1 MSKKQ
6 RSKKK
11 RSKNQR
17 PKNQISEEQTPKQQ
31 SSEEQ
36 SSEEETSERQ
46 KPKRRA
52 SKRQILE
59 SKDAQTVAMT
69 NEEIRILGDAIS
81 EIGDEIEKANE
92 AEKQK
97 LEIMRAELRVQ
108 QILNRSRQNAAMD
121 RLERNYGNNM
131 SADEISQQLS
141 RNERRNNNIS
151 KVGNAVSSFG
161 SLFSLGVNAYV
172 KTQTIDY
179 DRKYENISNQVDLLM
194 ADINKLGQTAVEAAK
209 LQANA
214 YTSAIDSSLSNL
226 IDGINEGAYASASN
240 LIDISA
246 QSKIFNLDQE
256 RLNLENKNTK
266 NVREAQNTTTLKTL
280 DAQETQAYVT
290 IGAEVGR
297 RAGHAANNTSVFGN
311 SLGEAPGNV
320 ADGIADAAEGV
331 ASANTVITELEG
343 KLYNQ
348 KFENEKT
355 ITETQLN
362 YNQDVQKEWIQAAA
376 NVQKAFLKFAQHI
389 EGTLT
394 KAEAAANDM
403 GVNFGF
409 SGKQLDIFKRS
420 MLDTQVTIAK
430 WGKTMEDAQ
439 KIQNEY
445 TEATGRNIQFTTEDF
460 DSSFAFDKLVG
471 QDGLSNQ
478 LTAGMEL
485 FNHSVSDSNEMFFE
499 MYKSV
504 SKIGLN
510 SRRYFKDLQSNLR
523 LAEKFQFKGGLKSL
537 MEMSKWAQ
545 NVRFNMGSLDNIL
558 DKIQTGGL
566 EGIIEQSAKLQVLG
580 GNYAMG
586 ADPLA
591 MAYEAFNDPASL
603 AKRLNKMLVGEG
615 TFNSKTGE
623 VDFSG
628 FSQMK
633 VRAMAE
639 ATGQD
644 YKDLLNQARQ
654 MIKGNIVNK
663 ELNGKYKWSDEDKA
677 LITNKARLVNGEWKV
692 TMDNNDEQSVST
704 LSPQDLDHLKPTDNE
719 EKLVNYVANIRD
731 MVTILAGAKQE
742 NIAKLERDGY
752 EQWMKEEQTRIQNV
766 VNDFNTRYQ
775 VYLDNFYKNMS
786 LATVAQKTMLS
797 MFEQGNSNI
806 DTAQQEI
813 LTEGENIATTLSK
826 VNTLITNSLIEMKNQ
841 NAKAMNEMGEIRGES
856 SIQNDLDYR
865 WKRLNEE
872 RQHDEGYFGNFS
884 KGQAIQT
891 ARARVYSK
899 MGSQEFSRGN
909 IWKGVW
915 DKTTAL
921 AEQTTGRVLQGLV
934 NLFGVDATSFDDVM
948 HDGIV
953 DKNGNAKAINDG
965 YITQNG
971 LTTKIDNN
979 DQVLAAKK
987 DGPIDKML
995 DTVSS
1000 FSGSVPLNSPVSP
1013 HSMPYN
1019 SQVIGKMLNSVSSFN
1034 STEPLN
1040 SQVSPRPMSYNS
1052 QVMESPHRSQSQKT
1066 DNGKLEISPIQIN
1079 INGSIQVNG
1088 VGGSTD
1094 ITRELTNN
1102 PEFVRSIAQIIS
1114 IEVEKKV
1121 QGGRVVDPINRG
1133 LVY

>member
-11 RSKNQR
+11 RSKKQR
-17 PKNQISEEQTPKQQ
+17 PKNQTSEEQTPKQQ

-46 KPKRRA
+46 LPKRRG
-52 SKRQILE
+52 SKKQMLE
-59 SKDAQTVAMT
+59 SKDAKIVEMT

-92 AEKQK
+92 TEKQK
-97 LEIMRAELRVQ
+97 LEIMKAELRVQ
-108 QILNRSRQNAAMD
+108 EILNRSRQNAAMS
-121 RLERNYGNNM
+121 RLERNYGTNM
-131 SADEISQQLS
+131 TPNEIAQQVS
-141 RNERRNNNIS
+141 RNEASKNDNSKAGKIIS
-151 KVGNAVSSFG
+151 DVFKGLPLLIQSITKLVTISFE
-161 SLFSLGVNAYV
+161 
-172 KTQTIDY
+172 KDI
-179 DRKYENISNQVDLLM
+179 ENISAKADLLM
-194 ADINKLGQTAVEAAK
+194 ADIDKLGQTAVSAAK
-209 LQANA
+209 LQAKA

-240 LIDISA
+240 LIDIST
-246 QSKIFNLDQE
+246 QSKIFNLEQE

-266 NVREAQNTTTLKTL
+266 DVRIAKNKATLNNLNAQK
-280 DAQETQAYVT
+280 TQAWVN
-290 IGAEVGR
+290 IGAETAKLG
-297 RAGHAANNTSVFGN
+297 GHALDDVSFLGFSFGK
-311 SLGEAPGNV
+311 GPGQT
-320 ADGIADAAEGV
+320 AETGGAIAEGG
-331 ASANTVITELEG
+331 ASAYAAWVDMEG
-343 KLYNQ
+343 KVQVQ
-348 KFENEKT
+348 KIENEKN
-355 ITETQLN
+355 ITEAELKYKQE
-362 YNQDVQKEWIQAAA
+362 VQEEWIQAAA
-376 NVQKAFLKFAQHI
+376 NVQKAFLKLAQHV
-389 EGTLT
+389 EGALT

-403 GVNFGF
+403 GINLGF
-409 SGKQLDIFKRS
+409 SGKQLDTFKRS
-420 MLDTQVTIAK
+420 MFQTQITIAK

-445 TEATGRNIQFTTEDF
+445 IETTGRNIQFTTEDF

-471 QDGLSNQ
+471 QDGLSSQ

-510 SRRYFKDLQSNLR
+510 SRKYFKDLQSNLS

-558 DKIQTGGL
+558 DKVQTGGL

-591 MAYEAFNDPASL
+591 MAYEAFNDPSSL

-692 TMDNNDEQSVST
+692 TMDNNVDQSVST

-731 MVTILAGAKQE
+731 MMTRLTGTQQE
-742 NIAKLERDGY
+742 NIAKLQNDGF

-766 VNDFNTRYQ
+766 ATEFNDNYQ
-775 VYLDNFYKNMS
+775 KYLDIFSTNMT
-786 LATVAQKTMLS
+786 LATDAQKTMVNL
-797 MFEQGNSNI
+797 FEQGNSNI
-806 DTAQQEI
+806 DSAQQDI
-813 LTEGENIATTLSK
+813 LTEGKNISSTLSK
-826 VNTLITNSLIEMKNQ
+826 VNTLISTSFSEMIAEI
-841 NAKAMNEMGEIRGES
+841 AKTKAEMAAIRGEAGGKEYGFFKEKS
-856 SIQNDLDYR
+856 KATDKQIDLIND
-865 WKRLNEE
+865 
-872 RQHDEGYFGNFS
+872 YF
-884 KGQAIQT
+884 K
-891 ARARVYSK
+891 
-899 MGSQEFSRGN
+899 
-909 IWKGVW
+909 
-915 DKTTAL
+915 
-921 AEQTTGRVLQGLV
+921 
-934 NLFGVDATSFDDVM
+934 
-948 HDGIV
+948 
-953 DKNGNAKAINDG
+953 KNGINEKVDTKLGKWGDG
-965 YITQNG
+965 YWEFEDSELIKLNTFIEKQPELKKKLIELGKKEKDPFVIGNDPNKPKIDPWYMTLVKNLGRNAFTPSNALPNTVADIAITRMRDGVVSQNG
-971 LTTKIDNN
+971 QITKIDNN

-995 DTVSS
+995 NTVSS
-1000 FSGSVPLNSPVSP
+1000 FNNPDTLSSP
-1013 HSMPYN
+1013 
-1019 SQVIGKMLNSVSSFN
+1019 
-1034 STEPLN
+1034 
-1040 SQVSPRPMSYNS
+1040 VSPRPMSYNS
-1052 QVMESPHRSQSQKT
+1052 QVMESTHRSQSQKT
-1066 DNGKLEISPIQIN
+1066 DNGKLEVAPIQIN
-1079 INGSIQVNG
+1079 INGSIKVNG
-1088 VGGSTD
+1088 NGGSTD

>member
-1 MSKKQ
+1 MSKK
-6 RSKKK
+6 
-11 RSKNQR
+11 
-17 PKNQISEEQTPKQQ
+17 
-31 SSEEQ
+31 
-36 SSEEETSERQ
+36 
-46 KPKRRA
+46 
-52 SKRQILE
+52 QILE
-59 SKDAQTVAMT
+59 SKEANIVAMT
-69 NEEIRILGDAIS
+69 TEELRILRETIIAIDK
-81 EIGDEIEKANE
+81 EIKQSTGVEKEQLE
-92 AEKQK
+92 AKKADLK
-97 LEIMRAELRVQ
+97 LQEL
-108 QILNRSRQNAAMD
+108 LNQSRQNSAMTS
-121 RLERNYGNNM
+121 LQANYGNKM
-131 SADEISQQLS
+131 SSDEIYQQLN
-141 RNERRNNNIS
+141 RNERDKNNNA
-151 KVGNAVSSFG
+151 KFEKTVSSLSSG
-161 SLFSLGVNAYV
+161 ISLLINSMV
-172 KTQTIDY
+172 KIATIGYERD
-179 DRKYENISNQVDLLM
+179 YENISAKTDLLM
-194 ADINKLGQTAVEAAK
+194 ADIDKLGQTAVQAAD
-209 LQANA
+209 LQAKA

-226 IDGINEGAYASASN
+226 IDGINEGAYAAASN

-246 QSKIFNLDQE
+246 QSKIFKLEQE
-256 RLNLENKNTK
+256 RLDLENKNTK
-266 NVREAQNTTTLKTL
+266 NVRTAQRTATLKSL
-280 DAQETQAYVT
+280 DAQEIEAWVGAASEGGKI
-290 IGAEVGR
+290 IGKA
-297 RAGHAANNTSVFGN
+297 FGN
-311 SLGEAPGNV
+311 TVGSIVDGVGNV
-320 ADGIADAAEGV
+320 AEGAA
-331 ASANTVITELEG
+331 AANTSIKGYQG
-343 KLYNQ
+343 KLNTQ
-348 KFENEKT
+348 RFETVKS
-355 ITETQLN
+355 ITETQLKS
-362 YNQDVQKEWIQAAA
+362 VQEVEKKWIEAAA
-376 NVQKAFLKFAQHI
+376 NTAKAFLKFAQHI
-389 EGTLT
+389 EGSLT
-394 KAEAAANDM
+394 KSEAAANDI

-409 SGKQLDIFKRS
+409 SGKQLETFKRS
-420 MLDTQVTIAK
+420 MFETQVTIAK

-439 KIQNEY
+439 KMQNAYSEQ
-445 TEATGRNIQFTTEDF
+445 TGRNIQFTTEDF
-460 DSSFAFDKLVG
+460 DSSFAFDKFVG
-471 QDGLSNQ
+471 QDGLSSQ

-510 SRRYFKDLQSNLR
+510 SRKYFKDLQSNLR

-558 DKIQTGGL
+558 DKVQTGGL

-591 MAYEAFNDPASL
+591 MAYEAFNDPYAL

-633 VRAMAE
+633 VIAMAE

-704 LSPQDLDHLKPTDNE
+704 LAPQDLEHLKPTDNE

-752 EQWMKEEQTRIQNV
+752 EQWMKEEQQRIQNV
-766 VNDFNTRYQ
+766 AEDFDKQYEL
-775 VYLDNFYKNMS
+775 YLSKFYENMS
-786 LATVAQKTMLS
+786 LATNAQKTMLS
-797 MFEQGNSNI
+797 LFEQGNSDI
-806 DTAQQEI
+806 DSAQQQI
-813 LTEGENIATTLSK
+813 LTEGKNIATTLSK
-826 VNTLITNSLIEMKNQ
+826 VGTLIKNSFTEMQ
-841 NAKAMNEMGEIRGES
+841 NEINKAMNEMGIHKGGNLFNEKTKISDDQLPIINEYLKKDKQRALEINFGTLWDGYWE
-856 SIQNDLDYR
+856 INKEDV
-865 WKRLNEE
+865 KRLNELTKKYPE
-872 RQHDEGYFGNFS
+872 LRKELIAFSTQETDPLDVGKDASQFENVGNVDEIIRKRKEKEKPVFTAKNFV
-884 KGQAIQT
+884 T
-891 ARARVYSK
+891 N
-899 MGSQEFSRGN
+899 MPRGP
-909 IWKGVW
+909 I
-915 DKTTAL
+915 
-921 AEQTTGRVLQGLV
+921 R
-934 NLFGVDATSFDDVM
+934 
-948 HDGIV
+948 DGIV
-953 DKNGNAKAINDG
+953 DKNGQAKAINDG

-995 DTVSS
+995 D
-1000 FSGSVPLNSPVSP
+1000 
-1013 HSMPYN
+1013 
-1019 SQVIGKMLNSVSSFN
+1019 SVSSI
-1034 STEPLN
+1034 SSP
-1040 SQVSPRPMSYNS
+1040 VSPRPMSYNS
-1052 QVMESPHRSQSQKT
+1052 QVMESPHRSQSQSGG
-1066 DNGKLEISPIQIN
+1066 NGKLEVAPIQIN
-1079 INGSIQVNG
+1079 INGSIKVNG
-1088 VGGSTD
+1088 NGGSTD

>member
-11 RSKNQR
+11 RSKKHG
-17 PKNQISEEQTPKQQ
+17 PKNQTLEEQTPKQK

-46 KPKRRA
+46 LPKRRG
-52 SKRQILE
+52 SKRQMLE
-59 SKDAQTVAMT
+59 SKDAKIVKMT
-69 NEEIRILGDAIS
+69 NEEIRVLGDAIY
-81 EIGDEIEKANE
+81 EIGIQLEKANE

-97 LEIMRAELRVQ
+97 LETMRAELKVQ
-108 QILNRSRQNAAMD
+108 EILNRTRQNHAMS
-121 RLERNYGNNM
+121 RLERNYGTNM
-131 SADEISQQLS
+131 PPNEIAQQVS
-141 RNERRNNNIS
+141 RNEASKNDDSKSGKIIS
-151 KVGNAVSSFG
+151 DVFKG
-161 SLFSLGVNAYV
+161 FSLLIQSITKLA
-172 KTQTIDY
+172 KISFEKDI
-179 DRKYENISNQVDLLM
+179 ENISAKADLLM
-194 ADINKLGQTAVEAAK
+194 ADIDKLGQTAVSAAK
-209 LQANA
+209 LQAKA

-240 LIDISA
+240 LIDIST
-246 QSKIFNLDQE
+246 QSKIFNLEQR

-266 NVREAQNTTTLKTL
+266 DVRIAKNRETLNNLNAQK
-280 DAQETQAYVT
+280 TQAWANISGEGAKMVGGYFGDT
-290 IGAEVGR
+290 GKQIG
-297 RAGHAANNTSVFGN
+297 
-311 SLGEAPGNV
+311 
-320 ADGIADAAEGV
+320 EGV
-331 ASANTVITELEG
+331 ATVAEGGASAYAAWVEMEG
-343 KLYNQ
+343 RVQTQ
-348 KFENEKT
+348 KIENEKN
-355 ITETQLN
+355 ITEAELK
-362 YNQDVQKEWIQAAA
+362 YNQEVQEEWIQAAA
-376 NVQKAFLKFAQHI
+376 NVQKAFLKLAQHV

-403 GVNFGF
+403 GINLGF
-409 SGKQLDIFKRS
+409 SGKQLDTFKRS
-420 MLDTQVTIAK
+420 MFQTQITIAK

-445 TEATGRNIQFTTEDF
+445 IETTGRNIQFTTEDF

-510 SRRYFKDLQSNLR
+510 SRKYFKDLQSNLR

-591 MAYEAFNDPASL
+591 MAYEAFNDPDSL

-692 TMDNNDEQSVST
+692 TMDNNVDQSVST

-731 MVTILAGAKQE
+731 MMTRLTGTQQE
-742 NIAKLERDGY
+742 NIAKLQNDGF
-752 EQWMKEEQTRIQNV
+752 EQWMQEEQTRIQNV
-766 VNDFNTRYQ
+766 ATEFNDNYQ
-775 VYLDNFYKNMS
+775 KYLDIFSLNMK
-786 LATVAQKTMLS
+786 LATDSQKTMLS
-797 MFEQGNSNI
+797 LFEQGNSNI
-806 DTAQQEI
+806 DSAQQDI
-813 LTEGENIATTLSK
+813 LNEGKNISSTLSK
-826 VNTLITNSLIEMKNQ
+826 VNTLISTSFTEMKKQ
-841 NAKAMNEMGEIRGES
+841 IAKAMGEMAAIRGEEGS
-856 SIQNDLDYR
+856 KSNDFIKKDSKATDEQITLIRSYLKANGKDANFAANVGWNFWDGYNEFSESDLLYLNTFIEEHPKLKNKLIELGKKEDDYQVIGSNKKPPKKPTFSESLASHNPYPDGSI
-865 WKRLNEE
+865 
-872 RQHDEGYFGNFS
+872 FS
-884 KGQAIQT
+884 KPK
-891 ARARVYSK
+891 V
-899 MGSQEFSRGN
+899 
-909 IWKGVW
+909 
-915 DKTTAL
+915 
-921 AEQTTGRVLQGLV
+921 
-934 NLFGVDATSFDDVM
+934 
-948 HDGIV
+948 
-953 DKNGNAKAINDG
+953 INDG

-971 LTTKIDNN
+971 LTTKIDSN

-1000 FSGSVPLNSPVSP
+1000 ISSPDTLSSP
-1013 HSMPYN
+1013 
-1019 SQVIGKMLNSVSSFN
+1019 
-1034 STEPLN
+1034 
-1040 SQVSPRPMSYNS
+1040 VSPRPMSYNS

-1066 DNGKLEISPIQIN
+1066 DNGKLEVAPIQIN
-1079 INGSIQVNG
+1079 INGSIKVNG
-1088 VGGSTD
+1088 NGGSTD

-1121 QGGRVVDPINRG
+1121 QGGRVVDPINRA

>member
-6 RSKKK
+6 RTKKK
-11 RSKNQR
+11 RSKKQR
-17 PKNQISEEQTPKQQ
+17 PKNQTSEEQTPKQ
-31 SSEEQ
+31 Q

-131 SADEISQQLS
+131 SPDEISQQLS
-141 RNERRNNNIS
+141 RNERNNSGNKFS
-151 KVGNAVSSFG
+151 KVASYFNQGLNLAVNSI
-161 SLFSLGVNAYV
+161 V

-240 LIDISA
+240 LIDLSA
-246 QSKIFNLDQE
+246 QSKIFSLEQVK
-256 RLNLENKNTK
+256 LNLETKNTK
-266 NVREAQNTTTLKTL
+266 NVREAQNTTNLKNL
-280 DAQETQAYVT
+280 DAQETQAWT
-290 IGAEVGR
+290 NIWG
-297 RAGHAANNTSVFGN
+297 
-311 SLGEAPGNV
+311 
-320 ADGIADAAEGV
+320 EGV
-331 ASANTVITELEG
+331 KLAGKAASETSFLGTSFGKSSEAGGEFIGNGIEGAAAVNTTITELEG

-355 ITETQLN
+355 ITEAQLN
-362 YNQDVQKEWIQAAA
+362 YDQEVQKEWIQAAA
-376 NVQKAFLKFAQHI
+376 NVQKAFLKLAQHV

-403 GVNFGF
+403 GINLGF
-409 SGKQLDIFKRS
+409 SGKQLDTFKRS

-499 MYKSV
+499 MYKNV

-510 SRRYFKDLQSNLR
+510 SRKYFKDLQKNLS

-558 DKIQTGGL
+558 DKVQTGGL

-591 MAYEAFNDPASL
+591 MAYEAFNDPSSL

-663 ELNGKYKWSDEDKA
+663 ELNGKYKWSDEDKS
-677 LITNKARLVNGEWKV
+677 LITNKARLVNGEWKIA
-692 TMDNNDEQSVST
+692 MDNNVDKSVST
-704 LSPQDLDHLKPTDNE
+704 LSPQDLDHLKPTNNE

-797 MFEQGNSNI
+797 IFEQGNSNI
-806 DTAQQEI
+806 DSAQKEI
-813 LTEGENIATTLSK
+813 LNEGKNIATTLAKINNLIANSFSEMQK
-826 VNTLITNSLIEMKNQ
+826 KADETNHTTAVIRGQAKANNNDMFKEDAKATEEQVELIKKFYKKEGKEPNFSTKIGEWGDGYWEFEDYSFPTLNAFVNKHPDLKKKLIELGRK
-841 NAKAMNEMGEIRGES
+841 ELDPLVIG
-856 SIQNDLDYR
+856 NDPNKKPIKR
-865 WKRLNEE
+865 WY
-872 RQHDEGYFGNFS
+872 EGY
-884 KGQAIQT
+884 GQDGM
-891 ARARVYSK
+891 V
-899 MGSQEFSRGN
+899 
-909 IWKGVW
+909 
-915 DKTTAL
+915 
-921 AEQTTGRVLQGLV
+921 TTGPYG
-934 NLFGVDATSFDDVM
+934 AWTSYSP
-948 HDGIV
+948 
-953 DKNGNAKAINDG
+953 KKAINDG

-971 LTTKIDNN
+971 QTTKIDND

-1000 FSGSVPLNSPVSP
+1000 ISG
-1013 HSMPYN
+1013 
-1019 SQVIGKMLNSVSSFN
+1019 
-1034 STEPLN
+1034 TEPLN
-1040 SQVSPRPMSYNS
+1040 NQVSPRPMSYNS
-1052 QVMESPHRSQSQKT
+1052 QVMESPHRSQLQKT
-1066 DNGKLEISPIQIN
+1066 DNGKLEVAPIQIN
-1079 INGSIQVNG
+1079 INGSIKVNG
-1088 VGGSTD
+1088 NGGSTD

>member
-6 RSKKK
+6 ILGSKEA
-11 RSKNQR
+11 N
-17 PKNQISEEQTPKQQ
+17 I
-31 SSEEQ
+31 
-36 SSEEETSERQ
+36 
-46 KPKRRA
+46 
-52 SKRQILE
+52 
-59 SKDAQTVAMT
+59 VAMT
-69 NEEIRILGDAIS
+69 TEEIRILGDAI
-81 EIGDEIEKANE
+81 DEIDRNLQNANSVEKKILE
-92 AEKQK
+92 EKK
-97 LEIMRAELRVQ
+97 AELKIQ
-108 QILNRSRQNAAMD
+108 QILNQARQNSAMT
-121 RLERNYGNNM
+121 RLQANYGNRM
-131 SADEISQQLS
+131 SSDEIYQQIS
-141 RNERRNNNIS
+141 RNERDNNNNAKFEKTIS
-151 KVGNAVSSFG
+151 SLSSG
-161 SLFSLGVNAYV
+161 ISLLINSMV
-172 KTQTIDY
+172 KIATIGYERDI
-179 DRKYENISNQVDLLM
+179 ENISAKTDLLM
-194 ADINKLGQTAVEAAK
+194 ADIDKLGQTAVQAAD
-209 LQANA
+209 LQAKA

-246 QSKIFNLDQE
+246 QSKIFKLEQE
-256 RLNLENKNTK
+256 RLGLENKNTK
-266 NVREAQNTTTLKTL
+266 NVRTAQNMATLKSL
-280 DAQETQAYVT
+280 DAQETEAW
-290 IGAEVGR
+290 VGVVSE
-297 RAGHAANNTSVFGN
+297 GGKIVGN
-311 SLGEAPGNV
+311 SFGKTVGSIVDGVGNV
-320 ADGIADAAEGV
+320 AQGAA
-331 ASANTVITELEG
+331 AANTSIVGFQG
-343 KLYNQ
+343 KMNVQ

-355 ITETQLN
+355 ITEARLKYEQE
-362 YNQDVQKEWIQAAA
+362 VEKKWIEAAA
-376 NVQKAFLKFAQHI
+376 NVAKAWLKFAQHI
-389 EGTLT
+389 EGSLT
-394 KAEAAANDM
+394 KSEAAANDI

-409 SGKQLDIFKRS
+409 SGKQLDTFKRS
-420 MLDTQVTIAK
+420 MFDTQVTIAK

-439 KIQNEY
+439 KMQNEY
-445 TEATGRNIQFTTEDF
+445 SEQTGRNIQFTTADF

-471 QDGLSNQ
+471 QEGLSNQ

-485 FNHSVSDSNEMFFE
+485 FNHSVSNSNDMFFE
-499 MYKSV
+499 MFKNV

-510 SRRYFKDLQSNLR
+510 SRKYFKDLQQNLKF
-523 LAEKFQFKGGLKSL
+523 AEKFQFKGGLKSL

-545 NVRFNMGSLDNIL
+545 NVRFNMGSLDGIL
-558 DKIQTGGL
+558 DKVQTGGL
-566 EGIIEQSAKLQVLG
+566 EGVIEQSAKLQVLG

-591 MAYEAFNDPASL
+591 MAYESYMDPDAF
-603 AKRLNKMLVGEG
+603 AKRLNSMIKGEG
-615 TFNSKTGE
+615 VFNSKTGE
-623 VDFSG
+623 VSFG
-628 FSQMK
+628 IPSQM
-633 VRAMAE
+633 RLRTMAE

-644 YKDLLNQARQ
+644 YKDVLNQARR
-654 MIKGNIVNK
+654 MVKGERVNK
-663 ELNGKYKWSDEDKA
+663 DLNGKYKWSDDDKS

-692 TMDNNDEQSVST
+692 MMDNNVDKSVST
-704 LSPQDLDHLKPTDNE
+704 LTPQDLDHLTPTDNE

-752 EQWMKEEQTRIQNV
+752 EQWMKEEQQRIQNV
-766 VNDFNTRYQ
+766 AKDFNDNYTT
-775 VYLDNFYKNMS
+775 YLSQFYKNMS
-786 LATVAQKTMLS
+786 LATEAQQTMLS

-826 VNTLITNSLIEMKNQ
+826 VNTLITNSLTEMQNQ
-841 NAKAMNEMGEIRGES
+841 IAKAMNEMGDIRGES

-872 RQHDEGYFGNFS
+872 RQRDEGYFGNFS

-909 IWKGVW
+909 TWKGVW
-915 DKTTAL
+915 DKTAAL
-921 AEQTTGRVLQGLV
+921 AEQTSGRVLQGLV

-971 LTTKIDNN
+971 LTTKIDSN

-1000 FSGSVPLNSPVSP
+1000 ISGTEPLNSQVSP
-1013 HSMPYN
+1013 NSMPYN
-1019 SQVIGKMLNSVSSFN
+1019 SQVIGKMLNSDSSFN
-1034 STEPLN
+1034 SPDTLS
-1040 SQVSPRPMSYNS
+1040 SQVSPRPMPYNS

-1066 DNGKLEISPIQIN
+1066 DNGKLEVAPIQIN
-1079 INGSIQVNG
+1079 INGTIQVNG

>member
-11 RSKNQR
+11 RSKKQR
-17 PKNQISEEQTPKQQ
+17 PKNQTTEEQTPKQQ

-36 SSEEETSERQ
+36 TSEEETSERLL
-46 KPKRRA
+46 PKRRG
-52 SKRQILE
+52 SKKQMLE
-59 SKDAQTVAMT
+59 SKDAKIVEMT
-69 NEEIRILGDAIS
+69 NEEIRILGNAID
-81 EIGDEIEKANE
+81 EIGDQIEKANE

-108 QILNRSRQNAAMD
+108 EILNQSRQNAAMS
-121 RLERNYGNNM
+121 RLERNYGTNM
-131 SADEISQQLS
+131 TPNEIAQQVS
-141 RNERRNNNIS
+141 RNEATKNDKSTFETAMTYFNKSIS
-151 KVGNAVSSFG
+151 VIVDSFIKW
-161 SLFSLGVNAYV
+161 
-172 KTQTIDY
+172 KTIS
-179 DRKYENISNQVDLLM
+179 YERQIEKISAKADLLM
-194 ADINKLGQTAVEAAK
+194 ADIDKLGQTAVAAAQ
-209 LQANA
+209 LQAKA

-246 QSKIFNLDQE
+246 QSKIFNLEQE

-266 NVREAQNTTTLKTL
+266 DVRIAKNKATL
-280 DAQETQAYVT
+280 DNLNARETQALVT
-290 IGAEVGR
+290 FLAEGAKIVGHG
-297 RAGHAANNTSVFGN
+297 ADNASFLGI
-311 SLGEAPGNV
+311 SLGKAPGQTAEAGAAV
-320 ADGIADAAEGV
+320 AEGGV
-331 ASANTVITELEG
+331 GVMTTETEFEG
-343 KLYNQ
+343 KLQ
-348 KFENEKT
+348 VMKLENEKN
-355 ITETQLN
+355 ITEAELK
-362 YNQDVQKEWIQAAA
+362 YNQEVQKELIQAVA
-376 NVQKAFLKFAQHI
+376 NVQKAFLKLAQHV
-389 EGTLT
+389 EGALT

-403 GVNFGF
+403 GINLGF
-409 SGKQLDIFKRS
+409 SGKQLDTFKRS
-420 MLDTQVTIAK
+420 MFQTQITIAK

-445 TEATGRNIQFTTEDF
+445 IETTGRNIQFTTEDF

-471 QDGLSNQ
+471 QDGLSSQ

-510 SRRYFKDLQSNLR
+510 SRKYFKDLQSNLR

-558 DKIQTGGL
+558 DKVQTGGL

-591 MAYEAFNDPASL
+591 MAYEAFNDPDAL

-654 MIKGNIVNK
+654 MIKGNIVDK
-663 ELNGKYKWSDEDKA
+663 ELNEKYKWSDEDKA

-692 TMDNNDEQSVST
+692 TMDNNFDQSVST

-731 MVTILAGAKQE
+731 MMTRLTGAQQE
-742 NIAKLERDGY
+742 NIARLQNDGY

-766 VNDFNTRYQ
+766 VDDFNKRYQ
-775 VYLDNFYKNMS
+775 VYLDIFSTNMS
-786 LATVAQKTMLS
+786 VATDSQKTMLS
-797 MFEQGNSNI
+797 LFEQGNSNI
-806 DTAQQEI
+806 DSAQQDI
-813 LTEGENIATTLSK
+813 LTEGKNIANTLSK
-826 VNTLITNSLIEMKNQ
+826 VDTLISTSFSEMKAEI
-841 NAKAMNEMGEIRGES
+841 AKAKAEMAAIRGEAGGKEYGFIKKDS
-856 SIQNDLDYR
+856 KATDKQIKLIRDYL
-865 WKRLNEE
+865 KKNGK
-872 RQHDEGYFGNFS
+872 DANFS
-884 KGQAIQT
+884 ANVGWNFWDG
-891 ARARVYSK
+891 YN
-899 MGSQEFSRGN
+899 EFSESDLLYLNTFIEEQPKLKKQLIELGKKEDDYLVIGSNKKPPKPINMSEQVISPINGMDMMTTN
-909 IWKGVW
+909 IS
-915 DKTTAL
+915 
-921 AEQTTGRVLQGLV
+921 RM
-934 NLFGVDATSFDDVM
+934 S
-948 HDGIV
+948 DGFV
-953 DKNGNAKAINDG
+953 S
-965 YITQNG
+965 QNG
-971 LTTKIDNN
+971 QTTKIDNN

-1000 FSGSVPLNSPVSP
+1000 FNNPDTLS
-1013 HSMPYN
+1013 
-1019 SQVIGKMLNSVSSFN
+1019 
-1034 STEPLN
+1034 

-1066 DNGKLEISPIQIN
+1066 DNGKLEVAPIQIN
-1079 INGSIQVNG
+1079 INGSIKVNG
-1088 VGGSTD
+1088 NGGSTD

>member
-11 RSKNQR
+11 RSKKQR
-17 PKNQISEEQTPKQQ
+17 PKNQTSEEQTPKQQ

-141 RNERRNNNIS
+141 RNERNS
-151 KVGNAVSSFG
+151 KNVSVSSYANQ
-161 SLFSLGVNAYV
+161 LLNLAVNSVV

-240 LIDISA
+240 LIDLSA
-246 QSKIFNLDQE
+246 QSKIFSLEQVK
-256 RLNLENKNTK
+256 LNLETKNTK
-266 NVREAQNTTTLKTL
+266 NVREAQNTTNLKNL
-280 DAQETQAYVT
+280 DAQETQAW
-290 IGAEVGR
+290 
-297 RAGHAANNTSVFGN
+297 ANIWG
-311 SLGEAPGNV
+311 
-320 ADGIADAAEGV
+320 EGV
-331 ASANTVITELEG
+331 KLAGKSASETSFLGISFGKSSEAGGEFIGNGIEGLAAINTTITELEG

-348 KFENEKT
+348 KFENEKN
-355 ITETQLN
+355 ITEAQLN
-362 YNQDVQKEWIQAAA
+362 YNQEVQKEWIQAAA
-376 NVQKAFLKFAQHI
+376 NVQKAFLNLAQHV
-389 EGTLT
+389 EGALT

-403 GVNFGF
+403 GINLGF
-409 SGKQLDIFKRS
+409 SRKQLDTFKRS
-420 MLDTQVTIAK
+420 MFQTQITIAK

-439 KIQNEY
+439 KMQNEY
-445 TEATGRNIQFTTEDF
+445 TETTGRNIQFTTTDF

-471 QDGLSNQ
+471 QDGLSNK

-499 MYKSV
+499 MYKNV

-510 SRRYFKDLQSNLR
+510 SRKYFTDLQSNLR

-558 DKIQTGGL
+558 DKVQTGGL

-591 MAYEAFNDPASL
+591 MAYEAFNDPSSL

-644 YKDLLNQARQ
+644 YKDVLNQARQ

-692 TMDNNDEQSVST
+692 TMDNNVDQSVST

-731 MVTILAGAKQE
+731 MMTRLTGTQQE
-742 NIAKLERDGY
+742 NIAKLQNDGF
-752 EQWMKEEQTRIQNV
+752 EQWMQEEQTRIQNV
-766 VNDFNTRYQ
+766 ATEFNDNYQ
-775 VYLDNFYKNMS
+775 KYLDIFSLNMK
-786 LATVAQKTMLS
+786 LATDSQKTMLS
-797 MFEQGNSNI
+797 LFEQGNSNI
-806 DTAQQEI
+806 DSAQQDI
-813 LTEGENIATTLSK
+813 LNEGKNISSTLSK
-826 VNTLITNSLIEMKNQ
+826 VNTLISTSFTEMKKQ
-841 NAKAMNEMGEIRGES
+841 IAETLHVTAMIRGEEKPNK
-856 SIQNDLDYR
+856 NDMFKEDA
-865 WKRLNEE
+865 KATEE
-872 RQHDEGYFGNFS
+872 QVELIKKYYKKEGKEPNFS
-884 KGQAIQT
+884 TKKG
-891 ARARVYSK
+891 
-899 MGSQEFSRGN
+899 EWF
-909 IWKGVW
+909 
-915 DKTTAL
+915 
-921 AEQTTGRVLQGLV
+921 
-934 NLFGVDATSFDDVM
+934 
-948 HDGIV
+948 
-953 DKNGNAKAINDG
+953 DG
-965 YITQNG
+965 YWEFEDSSFPNLNAFINTHPELKKQLIELGRKEKDPFVIGNDPNKPKIDPWYMTIVKNLGRNAFTPSNVLPNSAADIAITRMRDGVVSQNG
-971 LTTKIDNN
+971 QITKIDNN

-1000 FSGSVPLNSPVSP
+1000 ISSPDTLSSP
-1013 HSMPYN
+1013 
-1019 SQVIGKMLNSVSSFN
+1019 
-1034 STEPLN
+1034 
-1040 SQVSPRPMSYNS
+1040 VSPRPMSYNS
-1052 QVMESPHRSQSQKT
+1052 QVMESPHRSQSQSGG
-1066 DNGKLEISPIQIN
+1066 NGKLEVAPIQIN
-1079 INGSIQVNG
+1079 INGSIKVNG
-1088 VGGSTD
+1088 TGGSTD

>member
-11 RSKNQR
+11 RSKKQR
-17 PKNQISEEQTPKQQ
+17 PKNQTSEEQTPKQQ

-141 RNERRNNNIS
+141 RNERNS
-151 KVGNAVSSFG
+151 KNVSVSSYANQ
-161 SLFSLGVNAYV
+161 LLNLAVNSVV

-240 LIDISA
+240 LIDLSA
-246 QSKIFNLDQE
+246 QSKIFSLEQVK
-256 RLNLENKNTK
+256 LNLETKNTK
-266 NVREAQNTTTLKTL
+266 NVREAQNTTNLKNL
-280 DAQETQAYVT
+280 DAQETQAW
-290 IGAEVGR
+290 
-297 RAGHAANNTSVFGN
+297 ANIWG
-311 SLGEAPGNV
+311 
-320 ADGIADAAEGV
+320 EGV
-331 ASANTVITELEG
+331 KLAGKAASETSFLGTSFGKSSEAGGEFIGNGIEGLAAINTTITELEG

-348 KFENEKT
+348 KFENEKN
-355 ITETQLN
+355 ITEAQLN
-362 YNQDVQKEWIQAAA
+362 YNQEVQKEWIQAAA
-376 NVQKAFLKFAQHI
+376 NVQKAFLNLAQHV
-389 EGTLT
+389 EGALT

-403 GVNFGF
+403 GINLGF
-409 SGKQLDIFKRS
+409 SRKQLDTFKRS
-420 MLDTQVTIAK
+420 MFQTQITIAK

-439 KIQNEY
+439 KMQNEY
-445 TEATGRNIQFTTEDF
+445 TETTGRNIQFTTTDF

-471 QDGLSNQ
+471 QDGLSNK

-499 MYKSV
+499 MYKNV

-510 SRRYFKDLQSNLR
+510 SRKYFKDLQSNLR
-523 LAEKFQFKGGLKSL
+523 LAEKYQFKGGVKSL

-558 DKIQTGGL
+558 DKVQTGGL

-591 MAYEAFNDPASL
+591 MAYEAFNDPDAL

-615 TFNSKTGE
+615 VFNSKTGE

-644 YKDLLNQARQ
+644 YKDVLNQARQ

-692 TMDNNDEQSVST
+692 TMDNNVDQSVST

-731 MVTILAGAKQE
+731 MMTRLTGTQQE
-742 NIAKLERDGY
+742 NIAKLQNDGF
-752 EQWMKEEQTRIQNV
+752 EQWMQEEQTRIQNV
-766 VNDFNTRYQ
+766 ATEFNDNYQ
-775 VYLDNFYKNMS
+775 KYLDIFSLNMK
-786 LATVAQKTMLS
+786 LATDSQKTMLS
-797 MFEQGNSNI
+797 LFEQGNSNI
-806 DTAQQEI
+806 DSAQQDI
-813 LTEGENIATTLSK
+813 LNEGKNISSTLSK
-826 VNTLITNSLIEMKNQ
+826 VNTLISTSFTEMKKQ
-841 NAKAMNEMGEIRGES
+841 IAETLHVTAMIRGEEKPNK
-856 SIQNDLDYR
+856 NDMFKEDA
-865 WKRLNEE
+865 KATEE
-872 RQHDEGYFGNFS
+872 QVELIKKYYKKEGKEPNFS
-884 KGQAIQT
+884 TKKG
-891 ARARVYSK
+891 
-899 MGSQEFSRGN
+899 EWF
-909 IWKGVW
+909 
-915 DKTTAL
+915 
-921 AEQTTGRVLQGLV
+921 
-934 NLFGVDATSFDDVM
+934 
-948 HDGIV
+948 
-953 DKNGNAKAINDG
+953 DG
-965 YITQNG
+965 YWEFEDSSFPNLNAFINTHPELKKQLIELGRKEKDPFVIGNDPNKPKIDPWYMTIVKNLGRNAFTPSNVLPNSAADIAITRMRDGVVSQNG
-971 LTTKIDNN
+971 QITKIDNN

-1000 FSGSVPLNSPVSP
+1000 ISSPDTLSSP
-1013 HSMPYN
+1013 
-1019 SQVIGKMLNSVSSFN
+1019 
-1034 STEPLN
+1034 
-1040 SQVSPRPMSYNS
+1040 VSPRPMSYNS
-1052 QVMESPHRSQSQKT
+1052 QVMESPHRSQSQSGG
-1066 DNGKLEISPIQIN
+1066 NGKLEVAPIQIN
-1079 INGSIQVNG
+1079 INGSIKVNG
-1088 VGGSTD
+1088 TGGSTD

>member
-6 RSKKK
+6 ILGSKEA
-11 RSKNQR
+11 N
-17 PKNQISEEQTPKQQ
+17 I
-31 SSEEQ
+31 
-36 SSEEETSERQ
+36 
-46 KPKRRA
+46 
-52 SKRQILE
+52 
-59 SKDAQTVAMT
+59 VAMT
-69 NEEIRILGDAIS
+69 TEEIRILGDAI
-81 EIGDEIEKANE
+81 DEIDRNLQNANSVEKKILE
-92 AEKQK
+92 EKK
-97 LEIMRAELRVQ
+97 AELKIQ
-108 QILNRSRQNAAMD
+108 QILNQARQNSAMT
-121 RLERNYGNNM
+121 RLQANYGNRM
-131 SADEISQQLS
+131 SSDEIYQQIS
-141 RNERRNNNIS
+141 RNERDNNNNAKFEKTIS
-151 KVGNAVSSFG
+151 SLSSG
-161 SLFSLGVNAYV
+161 ISLLINSMV
-172 KTQTIDY
+172 KIATIGYERDI
-179 DRKYENISNQVDLLM
+179 ENISAKTDLLM
-194 ADINKLGQTAVEAAK
+194 ADIDKLGQTAVQAAD
-209 LQANA
+209 LQAKA

-246 QSKIFNLDQE
+246 QSKIFKLEQE
-256 RLNLENKNTK
+256 RLGLENKNTK
-266 NVREAQNTTTLKTL
+266 NVRTAQNMATLKSL
-280 DAQETQAYVT
+280 DAQETEAWV
-290 IGAEVGR
+290 GAASEGGKIV
-297 RAGHAANNTSVFGN
+297 GN
-311 SLGEAPGNV
+311 SFGKTVGSIVDGVGNV
-320 ADGIADAAEGV
+320 AQGAA
-331 ASANTVITELEG
+331 AANTSIVGFQG
-343 KLYNQ
+343 KMNVQ

-355 ITETQLN
+355 ITEARLKYEQE
-362 YNQDVQKEWIQAAA
+362 VEKKWIEAAA
-376 NVQKAFLKFAQHI
+376 NVAKAWLKFAQHI
-389 EGTLT
+389 EGSLT
-394 KAEAAANDM
+394 KSEAAANDI

-409 SGKQLDIFKRS
+409 SGKQLDTFKRS
-420 MLDTQVTIAK
+420 MFDTQVTIAK

-439 KIQNEY
+439 KMQNEY
-445 TEATGRNIQFTTEDF
+445 SEHTGRNIQFTTDDF

-510 SRRYFKDLQSNLR
+510 SRKYFKDLQSNLR

-558 DKIQTGGL
+558 DKVQTGGL

-692 TMDNNDEQSVST
+692 TMDNNVDQSVST
-704 LSPQDLDHLKPTDNE
+704 LSPKDLEHLKPTDNE

-752 EQWMKEEQTRIQNV
+752 EQWMKEEQQRIQNV
-766 VNDFNTRYQ
+766 AKDFNDNYTT
-775 VYLDNFYKNMS
+775 YLSQFYKNMS
-786 LATVAQKTMLS
+786 LATEAQQTMLS

-826 VNTLITNSLIEMKNQ
+826 VNTLITNSLTEMQNQ
-841 NAKAMNEMGEIRGES
+841 IAKAMNEMGDIRGES
-856 SIQNDLDYR
+856 NIQNDLDYR

-872 RQHDEGYFGNFS
+872 RQRDEGYFGNFS

-915 DKTTAL
+915 DKTAAL
-921 AEQTTGRVLQGLV
+921 AEQTSGRVLQGLV

-971 LTTKIDNN
+971 LTTKIDSN

-1000 FSGSVPLNSPVSP
+1000 ISGTEPLNSQVSP
-1013 HSMPYN
+1013 NSMPYN
-1019 SQVIGKMLNSVSSFN
+1019 SQVIGKMLNSDSSFN
-1034 STEPLN
+1034 SPDTLS
-1040 SQVSPRPMSYNS
+1040 SQVSPHPMSYNS
-1052 QVMESPHRSQSQKT
+1052 QVMESPHRSQPHKA
-1066 DNGKLEISPIQIN
+1066 DNSKLEVAPIQIN

>member
-6 RSKKK
+6 RTKKK
-11 RSKNQR
+11 RSKKQR
-17 PKNQISEEQTPKQQ
+17 PKNQTSEEQTPKQQ

-36 SSEEETSERQ
+36 SSEEKTSERQ

-108 QILNRSRQNAAMD
+108 QILNRSMQNAAMD

-141 RNERRNNNIS
+141 RNERNNSGNKFS
-151 KVGNAVSSFG
+151 KVASYFNQGLNLAVNSI
-161 SLFSLGVNAYV
+161 V

-240 LIDISA
+240 LIDLSA
-246 QSKIFNLDQE
+246 QSKIFSLEQGK
-256 RLNLENKNTK
+256 LNLETKNTK
-266 NVREAQNTTTLKTL
+266 NVREAQNTTNLKNL
-280 DAQETQAYVT
+280 DAQETQAW
-290 IGAEVGR
+290 
-297 RAGHAANNTSVFGN
+297 ANIWG
-311 SLGEAPGNV
+311 
-320 ADGIADAAEGV
+320 EGV
-331 ASANTVITELEG
+331 KLAGKAASETSFLGTSFGKSSEAGGEFIGNGIEGAAAVNTTITELEG

-348 KFENEKT
+348 KFENEET
-355 ITETQLN
+355 ITEAQLN
-362 YNQDVQKEWIQAAA
+362 YNQEVQKEWIQAAA
-376 NVQKAFLKFAQHI
+376 NVQKAFLKLAQHV
-389 EGTLT
+389 EGALT

-403 GVNFGF
+403 GINLGF
-409 SGKQLDIFKRS
+409 SGKQLDTFKRS
-420 MLDTQVTIAK
+420 MFQTQITIAK

-439 KIQNEY
+439 KMQNEY
-445 TEATGRNIQFTTEDF
+445 TETTGRNIQFTTTDF

-471 QDGLSNQ
+471 QDGLSNK

-499 MYKSV
+499 MYKNV

-510 SRRYFKDLQSNLR
+510 SRKYFKDLQSNLR
-523 LAEKFQFKGGLKSL
+523 LAEKYQFKGGVKSL

-558 DKIQTGGL
+558 DKVQTGGL

-591 MAYEAFNDPASL
+591 MAYEAFNDPDAL

-615 TFNSKTGE
+615 VFNSKTGE

-644 YKDLLNQARQ
+644 YKDVLNQARQ

-731 MVTILAGAKQE
+731 MMTRLTGTQQE
-742 NIAKLERDGY
+742 NIAKLQNDGF
-752 EQWMKEEQTRIQNV
+752 EQWMQEEQTRIQNV
-766 VNDFNTRYQ
+766 ATEFNDNYQ
-775 VYLDNFYKNMS
+775 KYLDIFSLNMK
-786 LATVAQKTMLS
+786 LATNSQKTMLS
-797 MFEQGNSNI
+797 LFEQGNSNI
-806 DTAQQEI
+806 DSAQQDI
-813 LTEGENIATTLSK
+813 LNEGKNISSTLSK
-826 VNTLITNSLIEMKNQ
+826 VNTLISTSFTEMKKQ
-841 NAKAMNEMGEIRGES
+841 IAETLHVTAMIRGEEKPNK
-856 SIQNDLDYR
+856 NDMFKEDA
-865 WKRLNEE
+865 KATEE
-872 RQHDEGYFGNFS
+872 QVELIKKYYKKEGKEPNFS
-884 KGQAIQT
+884 TKKGEWFDGYWEFEDSSFPNLNAFINTHPELKKQLIELGKKEADPLVIGNDPNKKRITPWYGRGQDL
-891 ARARVYSK
+891 YNMELEDSK
-899 MGSQEFSRGN
+899 KRG
-909 IWKGVW
+909 IMPRPMIM
-915 DKTTAL
+915 L
-921 AEQTTGRVLQGLV
+921 
-934 NLFGVDATSFDDVM
+934 

-953 DKNGNAKAINDG
+953 DNNGKAKAINDG
-965 YITQNG
+965 YVTQNG
-971 LTTKIDNN
+971 LTTKIDSN

-995 DTVSS
+995 D
-1000 FSGSVPLNSPVSP
+1000 
-1013 HSMPYN
+1013 
-1019 SQVIGKMLNSVSSFN
+1019 SVSSIN
-1034 STEPLN
+1034 CP
-1040 SQVSPRPMSYNS
+1040 VSPRPMSYNS
-1052 QVMESPHRSQSQKT
+1052 QVMESPHRSQSQSGG
-1066 DNGKLEISPIQIN
+1066 NGKLEVAPIQIN
-1079 INGSIQVNG
+1079 INGSIKVNG
-1088 VGGSTD
+1088 NGGSTD

>member
-6 RSKKK
+6 
-11 RSKNQR
+11 
-17 PKNQISEEQTPKQQ
+17 
-31 SSEEQ
+31 
-36 SSEEETSERQ
+36 
-46 KPKRRA
+46 
-52 SKRQILE
+52 ILG
-59 SKDAQTVAMT
+59 SKDAQIVAMT
-69 NEEIRILGDAIS
+69 TEEIRILGDAIDD
-81 EIGDEIEKANE
+81 INDKINE
-92 AEKQK
+92 TNGVTKKQLEAK
-97 LEIMRAELRVQ
+97 LAELKVQ
-108 QILNRSRQNAAMD
+108 EALNKARQNAAMT
-121 RLERNYGNNM
+121 RLQSNYGNNM
-131 SADEISQQLS
+131 SADEISQQIS
-141 RNERRNNNIS
+141 RNERANNNNAKFEKTIS
-151 KVGNAVSSFG
+151 ILSSGVSTMINAF
-161 SLFSLGVNAYV
+161 V
-172 KTQTIDY
+172 KIATIGYERD
-179 DRKYENISNQVDLLM
+179 YENISAKTDLLM
-194 ADINKLGQTAVEAAK
+194 ADIDKLGQTAVSAAD
-209 LQANA
+209 LQAKA

-246 QSKIFNLDQE
+246 QSKIFQLEQE
-256 RLNLENKNTK
+256 RLALENKNTK
-266 NVREAQNTTTLKTL
+266 NTRTAQRTATLKSL
-280 DAQETQAYVT
+280 DAQETQAYVDVTGELTKLGGKAVSGIPGFGAT
-290 IGAEVGR
+290 IS
-297 RAGHAANNTSVFGN
+297 AG
-311 SLGEAPGNV
+311 
-320 ADGIADAAEGV
+320 AEGV
-331 ASANTVITELEG
+331 ATVAQGAAAANTSIVGFQG
-343 KLYNQ
+343 KMNAQ

-355 ITETQLN
+355 ITEARLKYEQE
-362 YNQDVQKEWIQAAA
+362 VEKKWVEAGA
-376 NVQKAFLKFAQHI
+376 NVAKAYLKFAQHI

-430 WGKTMEDAQ
+430 WGKTMEDMQ
-439 KIQNEY
+439 KMQNEY
-445 TEATGRNIQFTTEDF
+445 SEQTGRNIQFTTADF

-471 QDGLSNQ
+471 QEGLSNQ

-485 FNHSVSDSNEMFFE
+485 FNHSVSDSNDMFFE
-499 MYKSV
+499 MYKNV

-510 SRRYFKDLQSNLR
+510 SRKYFKDLQKNLNF
-523 LAEKFQFKGGLKSL
+523 AEKFQFKGGLKSL

-558 DKIQTGGL
+558 DKVQTGGL

-591 MAYEAFNDPASL
+591 MAFESYMDPESL

-615 TFNSKTGE
+615 VFNSKTGE
-623 VDFSG
+623 VNFG
-628 FSQMK
+628 IPSQMRI
-633 VRAMAE
+633 RAMAE

-644 YKDLLNQARQ
+644 YKDVLNQARQ

-663 ELNGKYKWSDEDKA
+663 DLNGKYKWSDEDKS
-677 LITNKARLVNGEWKV
+677 LVTNKARLVNGEWKV
-692 TMDNNDEQSVST
+692 IMDNNDEKSVS
-704 LSPQDLDHLKPTDNE
+704 DLTPKDLEHLKPTDNE

-766 VNDFNTRYQ
+766 AKDFNDNYQ
-775 VYLDNFYKNMS
+775 TYLSKFYENMS
-786 LATVAQKTMLS
+786 LATKSQETMLN

-806 DTAQQEI
+806 DSAQQEI
-813 LTEGENIATTLSK
+813 LKEGQNIATTLSK
-826 VNTLITNSLIEMKNQ
+826 VNTLITTSFTEMQNQ
-841 NAKAMNEMGEIRGES
+841 IAKTMGETAAIRGEAKY
-856 SIQNDLDYR
+856 D
-865 WKRLNEE
+865 
-872 RQHDEGYFGNFS
+872 G
-884 KGQAIQT
+884 
-891 ARARVYSK
+891 
-899 MGSQEFSRGN
+899 
-909 IWKGVW
+909 
-915 DKTTAL
+915 
-921 AEQTTGRVLQGLV
+921 V
-934 NLFGVDATSFDDVM
+934 NLFNEKSKISPEQLDAINTYLKKDRKPNLQTNIGDWFDGLFEFDKDNVKKLNELVRKHPELRKELIALSTDQNNQLVVGKNVSQFEYIDNTDEIINKYKRGSSFNRVLNNTGNM
-948 HDGIV
+948 LGSYNQANMRLRDGII
-953 DKNGNAKAINDG
+953 DKNGRPKSINDG
-965 YITQNG
+965 YVTQNG
-971 LTTKIDNN
+971 LTTKIDSN

-1000 FSGSVPLNSPVSP
+1000 FNNPD
-1013 HSMPYN
+1013 
-1019 SQVIGKMLNSVSSFN
+1019 
-1034 STEPLN
+1034 TLN
-1040 SQVSPRPMSYNS
+1040 SQVSPRPMPYNS
-1052 QVMESPHRSQSQKT
+1052 QVMEAPHRSQSQKN
-1066 DNGKLEISPIQIN
+1066 DNGKLEVAPIQIN

>member
-11 RSKNQR
+11 RSKKQR
-17 PKNQISEEQTPKQQ
+17 PKNQTSEEQTPKQQ

-141 RNERRNNNIS
+141 RNERNS
-151 KVGNAVSSFG
+151 KNVSVSSYANQ
-161 SLFSLGVNAYV
+161 LLNLAVNSVV

-194 ADINKLGQTAVEAAK
+194 ADINKLGKTAVEAAK

-240 LIDISA
+240 LIDLSA
-246 QSKIFNLDQE
+246 QSKNFSLEQVK
-256 RLNLENKNTK
+256 LNLETKNTK
-266 NVREAQNTTTLKTL
+266 NVREAQNTTNLKNL
-280 DAQETQAYVT
+280 DAQETQAW
-290 IGAEVGR
+290 
-297 RAGHAANNTSVFGN
+297 ANIWG
-311 SLGEAPGNV
+311 
-320 ADGIADAAEGV
+320 EGV
-331 ASANTVITELEG
+331 KLAGKAASETSFLGTSFGKSSEAGGEFIGNGIEGLAAINTTITELEG

-355 ITETQLN
+355 ITEAQLN
-362 YNQDVQKEWIQAAA
+362 YNQEVQKEWIQAAA
-376 NVQKAFLKFAQHI
+376 NVQKAFLNLAQHV
-389 EGTLT
+389 EGALT

-403 GVNFGF
+403 GINLGF
-409 SGKQLDIFKRS
+409 SGKQLDTFKRS
-420 MLDTQVTIAK
+420 MFQTQITIAK

-439 KIQNEY
+439 KMQNEY
-445 TEATGRNIQFTTEDF
+445 TETTGRNIQFTTTDF

-471 QDGLSNQ
+471 QDGLSNK

-499 MYKSV
+499 MYKNV

-510 SRRYFKDLQSNLR
+510 SRKYFKDLQSNLR
-523 LAEKFQFKGGLKSL
+523 LAEKYQFKGGVKSL

-558 DKIQTGGL
+558 DKVQTGGL

-591 MAYEAFNDPASL
+591 MAYEAFNDPDAL

-615 TFNSKTGE
+615 VFNSKTGE

-644 YKDLLNQARQ
+644 YKDVLNQARQ

-692 TMDNNDEQSVST
+692 TMDNNVDQSVST

-731 MVTILAGAKQE
+731 MMTRLTGTQQE
-742 NIAKLERDGY
+742 NIAKLQNDGF
-752 EQWMKEEQTRIQNV
+752 EQWMQEEQTRIQNV
-766 VNDFNTRYQ
+766 ATEFNDNYQ
-775 VYLDNFYKNMS
+775 KYLDIFSLNMK
-786 LATVAQKTMLS
+786 LATDSQKTMLS
-797 MFEQGNSNI
+797 LFEQGNSNI
-806 DTAQQEI
+806 DSAQQDI
-813 LTEGENIATTLSK
+813 LNEGKNISSTLSK
-826 VNTLITNSLIEMKNQ
+826 VNTLISTSFTEMKKQ
-841 NAKAMNEMGEIRGES
+841 IAETLHVTAMIRGEEKPNK
-856 SIQNDLDYR
+856 NDMFKEDA
-865 WKRLNEE
+865 KATEE
-872 RQHDEGYFGNFS
+872 QVELIKKYYKKEGKEPNFS
-884 KGQAIQT
+884 TKKG
-891 ARARVYSK
+891 
-899 MGSQEFSRGN
+899 EWF
-909 IWKGVW
+909 
-915 DKTTAL
+915 
-921 AEQTTGRVLQGLV
+921 
-934 NLFGVDATSFDDVM
+934 
-948 HDGIV
+948 
-953 DKNGNAKAINDG
+953 DG
-965 YITQNG
+965 YWEFEDSSFPNLNAFINTHPELKKQLIELGRKEKDPFVIGNDPNKPKIDPWYMTIVKNLGRNAFTPSNVLPNSVADIAITRMRDGVVSQNG
-971 LTTKIDNN
+971 QITKIDNN

-995 DTVSS
+995 NTVSS
-1000 FSGSVPLNSPVSP
+1000 FNNPDTLSSP
-1013 HSMPYN
+1013 
-1019 SQVIGKMLNSVSSFN
+1019 
-1034 STEPLN
+1034 
-1040 SQVSPRPMSYNS
+1040 VSPRPMSYNS
-1052 QVMESPHRSQSQKT
+1052 QVMESPHRSQSQSGG
-1066 DNGKLEISPIQIN
+1066 NGKLEVAPIQIN
-1079 INGSIQVNG
+1079 INGSIKVNG
-1088 VGGSTD
+1088 NGGSTD
-1094 ITRELTNN
+1094 ITRELANN

>member
-11 RSKNQR
+11 RSKKQR
-17 PKNQISEEQTPKQQ
+17 PKNQTSEEQTPKQQ

-52 SKRQILE
+52 SKRQILK

-141 RNERRNNNIS
+141 RNERKS
-151 KVGNAVSSFG
+151 KNVSVSSYANQ
-161 SLFSLGVNAYV
+161 LLNLAVNSVV

-240 LIDISA
+240 LIDLSA
-246 QSKIFNLDQE
+246 QSKIFSLEQVK
-256 RLNLENKNTK
+256 LNLETKNTK
-266 NVREAQNTTTLKTL
+266 NVREAQNTTNLKNL
-280 DAQETQAYVT
+280 DAQETQAW
-290 IGAEVGR
+290 
-297 RAGHAANNTSVFGN
+297 ANIWG
-311 SLGEAPGNV
+311 
-320 ADGIADAAEGV
+320 EGV
-331 ASANTVITELEG
+331 KLAGKAASEISFLGISYGKLSEAGGEFISNGIEGAAAVNTTITELEG

-376 NVQKAFLKFAQHI
+376 NVQKAFLNFAQHI

-499 MYKSV
+499 MYKNV

-510 SRRYFKDLQSNLR
+510 SRKYFKDLQKNLS

-644 YKDLLNQARQ
+644 YKVLLNQARQ

-692 TMDNNDEQSVST
+692 TMDNNVDQSVST

-731 MVTILAGAKQE
+731 MMTRLTGAQQE

-766 VNDFNTRYQ
+766 VDDFNKRYQ
-775 VYLDNFYKNMS
+775 VYLSNFYQNMS
-786 LATVAQKTMLS
+786 LATDAQKTMLS
-797 MFEQGNSNI
+797 IFEQGNSNI
-806 DTAQQEI
+806 DSAQKEI
-813 LTEGENIATTLSK
+813 LNEGKNIATTLAK
-826 VNTLITNSLIEMKNQ
+826 INTLIANSF
-841 NAKAMNEMGEIRGES
+841 NEMQKQIAETLHTTDVIRGEAKS
-856 SIQNDLDYR
+856 NNNDMFKKDAKATEKQVDLIKKYYKKEGKEPNFSTKIGTWGDDY
-865 WKRLNEE
+865 WEFEDYSFPVLNAFVNAHPDLKKQLIELGKKEVDPLVIGNDPNNPHVAYFVE
-872 RQHDEGYFGNFS
+872 RITKNSQKSNYFGRS
-884 KGQAIQT
+884 I
-891 ARARVYSK
+891 R
-899 MGSQEFSRGN
+899 
-909 IWKGVW
+909 
-915 DKTTAL
+915 
-921 AEQTTGRVLQGLV
+921 
-934 NLFGVDATSFDDVM
+934 
-948 HDGIV
+948 DGII
-953 DKNGNAKAINDG
+953 DNNGKAKAINDG

-971 LTTKIDNN
+971 QTTKIDSN

-995 DTVSS
+995 D
-1000 FSGSVPLNSPVSP
+1000 
-1013 HSMPYN
+1013 
-1019 SQVIGKMLNSVSSFN
+1019 SVSSFN
-1034 STEPLN
+1034 NPDMLN

-1052 QVMESPHRSQSQKT
+1052 QVMEAPHRSQLQKT
-1066 DNGKLEISPIQIN
+1066 DNGKLEVAPIQIN
-1079 INGSIQVNG
+1079 INGSIKVNG
-1088 VGGSTD
+1088 NGGSTD

>member
-11 RSKNQR
+11 RSKKQR
-17 PKNQISEEQTPKQQ
+17 PKNQISEEQTPKLQ

-46 KPKRRA
+46 LPKRRG
-52 SKRQILE
+52 SKRQMLE
-59 SKDAQTVAMT
+59 SKDAKIVEMT
-69 NEEIRILGDAIS
+69 NEEIRVLGDAIY
-81 EIGDEIEKANE
+81 EIGIQLEKANE

-97 LEIMRAELRVQ
+97 LETMRAELKVQ
-108 QILNRSRQNAAMD
+108 EILNRTRQNHAMS
-121 RLERNYGNNM
+121 RLERNYGTNM
-131 SADEISQQLS
+131 TPNEIAQQVS
-141 RNERRNNNIS
+141 RNEASKNDNSKSGNIIS
-151 KVGNAVSSFG
+151 DVFKG
-161 SLFSLGVNAYV
+161 FSLLIQSVTKLA
-172 KTQTIDY
+172 KISFEKDI
-179 DRKYENISNQVDLLM
+179 ENISAKADLLM
-194 ADINKLGQTAVEAAK
+194 ADIDKLGQTAVSAAK
-209 LQANA
+209 LQAKA

-240 LIDISA
+240 LIDIST
-246 QSKIFNLDQE
+246 QSKIFNLEQR

-266 NVREAQNTTTLKTL
+266 DVRIAKNQATLNNLNAQK
-280 DAQETQAYVT
+280 TQAWVNV
-290 IGAEVGR
+290 GAEGTKMV
-297 RAGHAANNTSVFGN
+297 AGYFGN
-311 SLGEAPGNV
+311 TGKKIG
-320 ADGIADAAEGV
+320 EGV
-331 ASANTVITELEG
+331 ATVAEGGANAYAAWVDMEG
-343 KLYNQ
+343 RVQTQ
-348 KFENEKT
+348 KFENEKN
-355 ITETQLN
+355 ITEAELK
-362 YNQDVQKEWIQAAA
+362 YNQEVQEEWIQAAA
-376 NVQKAFLKFAQHI
+376 NVQKAFLKLAQHV
-389 EGTLT
+389 EGALT

-403 GVNFGF
+403 GINLGF
-409 SGKQLDIFKRS
+409 SGKQLDTFKRS
-420 MLDTQVTIAK
+420 MFQTQITIAK

-445 TEATGRNIQFTTEDF
+445 IETTGRNIQFTTEDF

-471 QDGLSNQ
+471 QDGLSSQ

-499 MYKSV
+499 MYKNV

-510 SRRYFKDLQSNLR
+510 SRKYFKDLQSNLR

-558 DKIQTGGL
+558 DKVQTGGL

-591 MAYEAFNDPASL
+591 MAYEAFNDPDAL

-654 MIKGNIVNK
+654 MIKGNIVDK
-663 ELNGKYKWSDEDKA
+663 ELNEKYKWSDEDKA

-692 TMDNNDEQSVST
+692 TMDNNVDQSVST

-731 MVTILAGAKQE
+731 MMTRLTGTQQE
-742 NIAKLERDGY
+742 NIAKLQNDGF
-752 EQWMKEEQTRIQNV
+752 EQWMQEEQTRIQNV
-766 VNDFNTRYQ
+766 ATEFNDNYQ
-775 VYLDNFYKNMS
+775 KYLDIFSTNMK
-786 LATVAQKTMLS
+786 LATDAQKTMVNL
-797 MFEQGNSNI
+797 FEQGNSNI
-806 DTAQQEI
+806 DSAQQDI
-813 LTEGENIATTLSK
+813 LTEGKNISSTLSK
-826 VNTLITNSLIEMKNQ
+826 VNTLISTSFTEMKKQ
-841 NAKAMNEMGEIRGES
+841 IAKAMGEMAAIRGEAGKNNEFFKDGS
-856 SIQNDLDYR
+856 KATDKQIDLINGYLKANGINEKVDTKLGEWGDGYWEFEDSELIKLNAFIEKQPELKKKLIELGKKEADPLVIGNDPKKPRILPWY
-865 WKRLNEE
+865 L
-872 RQHDEGYFGNFS
+872 
-884 KGQAIQT
+884 KGAKAYSDQASAPGAIQ
-891 ARARVYSK
+891 
-899 MGSQEFSRGN
+899 
-909 IWKGVW
+909 GV
-915 DKTTAL
+915 TVMAL
-921 AEQTTGRVLQGLV
+921 R
-934 NLFGVDATSFDDVM
+934 
-948 HDGIV
+948 DGIV
-953 DKNGNAKAINDG
+953 DKNGQPKAINDG
-965 YITQNG
+965 YVTQNG

-1000 FSGSVPLNSPVSP
+1000 ISSP
-1013 HSMPYN
+1013 
-1019 SQVIGKMLNSVSSFN
+1019 
-1034 STEPLN
+1034 
-1040 SQVSPRPMSYNS
+1040 VSPRPMSYNS
-1052 QVMESPHRSQSQKT
+1052 QVMESPHRSQLQKT
-1066 DNGKLEISPIQIN
+1066 DNGKLEVAPIQIN
-1079 INGSIQVNG
+1079 INGSIKVNG
-1088 VGGSTD
+1088 NGGSTD

>member
-6 RSKKK
+6 ILGSKEA
-11 RSKNQR
+11 N
-17 PKNQISEEQTPKQQ
+17 I
-31 SSEEQ
+31 
-36 SSEEETSERQ
+36 
-46 KPKRRA
+46 
-52 SKRQILE
+52 
-59 SKDAQTVAMT
+59 VAMT
-69 NEEIRILGDAIS
+69 TEEIRILGDAI
-81 EIGDEIEKANE
+81 DEIDRNLQDANSVEKKILE
-92 AEKQK
+92 EKK
-97 LEIMRAELRVQ
+97 AELKIQ
-108 QILNRSRQNAAMD
+108 QILNRARQNSAMT
-121 RLERNYGNNM
+121 RLQANYGNRM
-131 SADEISQQLS
+131 SSDEIYQQIS
-141 RNERRNNNIS
+141 RNERDNNN
-151 KVGNAVSSFG
+151 NAKFEKTVSSLSSG
-161 SLFSLGVNAYV
+161 ISLLINSMV
-172 KTQTIDY
+172 KIATIGYERDI
-179 DRKYENISNQVDLLM
+179 ENISAKTDLLM
-194 ADINKLGQTAVEAAK
+194 ADIDKLGQTAVQAAD
-209 LQANA
+209 LQAKA

-226 IDGINEGAYASASN
+226 IDGINEGAYAAASN

-246 QSKIFNLDQE
+246 QSKIFKLEQE
-256 RLNLENKNTK
+256 RLGLENKNTK
-266 NVREAQNTTTLKTL
+266 NVRTAQNMATLKSL
-280 DAQETQAYVT
+280 DAQETEAWV
-290 IGAEVGR
+290 GAASEGGKIVGK
-297 RAGHAANNTSVFGN
+297 AFGN
-311 SLGEAPGNV
+311 TVGSIVDGVGNV
-320 ADGIADAAEGV
+320 AEGAA
-331 ASANTVITELEG
+331 AANTSIVGFQG
-343 KLYNQ
+343 KMNVQ

-355 ITETQLN
+355 ITEARLKYAQE
-362 YNQDVQKEWIQAAA
+362 VEKKWIEAAA
-376 NVQKAFLKFAQHI
+376 NVAKAWLKFAQHI
-389 EGTLT
+389 EGSLT
-394 KAEAAANDM
+394 KSEAAANDI
-403 GVNFGF
+403 GLNFGF
-409 SGKQLDIFKRS
+409 SGKQLDTFKRS
-420 MLDTQVTIAK
+420 MFDIQVTIAK

-439 KIQNEY
+439 KMQNEY
-445 TEATGRNIQFTTEDF
+445 SEHTGRNIQFTTDDF

-510 SRRYFKDLQSNLR
+510 SRKYFKDLQSNLR

-558 DKIQTGGL
+558 DKVQTGGL

-692 TMDNNDEQSVST
+692 TMDNNVDQSVST
-704 LSPQDLDHLKPTDNE
+704 LAPQDLDHLKPTDNE

-752 EQWMKEEQTRIQNV
+752 EQWMKEEQQRIQNV
-766 VNDFNTRYQ
+766 AKDFNDNYTT
-775 VYLDNFYKNMS
+775 YLSQFYKNMS
-786 LATVAQKTMLS
+786 LATEAQQTMLS

-826 VNTLITNSLIEMKNQ
+826 VNTLITNSLTEMQNQ
-841 NAKAMNEMGEIRGES
+841 IAKAMNEMGDIRGES

-872 RQHDEGYFGNFS
+872 RQRDEGYFGNFS

-909 IWKGVW
+909 TWKGVW
-915 DKTTAL
+915 DKTAAL
-921 AEQTTGRVLQGLV
+921 AEQTLGRVLQGLV

-971 LTTKIDNN
+971 LTTKIDSN

-1000 FSGSVPLNSPVSP
+1000 ISGTEPLNSQVSP
-1013 HSMPYN
+1013 NSMPYN
-1019 SQVIGKMLNSVSSFN
+1019 SQVIGKMLNSDSSFN
-1034 STEPLN
+1034 SPDTLS
-1040 SQVSPRPMSYNS
+1040 SQVSPRPMPYNS

-1066 DNGKLEISPIQIN
+1066 DNGKLEVAPIQIN
-1079 INGSIQVNG
+1079 INGSIKVNG

>member
-1 MSKKQ
+1 MSKK
-6 RSKKK
+6 
-11 RSKNQR
+11 
-17 PKNQISEEQTPKQQ
+17 
-31 SSEEQ
+31 
-36 SSEEETSERQ
+36 
-46 KPKRRA
+46 
-52 SKRQILE
+52 QILE
-59 SKDAQTVAMT
+59 SKEANIVAMT
-69 NEEIRILGDAIS
+69 TEELRILRETIIAIDK
-81 EIGDEIEKANE
+81 EIKQSTGVEKEQLE
-92 AEKQK
+92 AKKADLK
-97 LEIMRAELRVQ
+97 LQEL
-108 QILNRSRQNAAMD
+108 LNQSRQNSAMTS
-121 RLERNYGNNM
+121 LQANYGNKM
-131 SADEISQQLS
+131 SSDEIYQQLN
-141 RNERRNNNIS
+141 RNERDKNNNA
-151 KVGNAVSSFG
+151 KFEKTVSSLSSG
-161 SLFSLGVNAYV
+161 ISLLINSMV
-172 KTQTIDY
+172 KIATIGYERD
-179 DRKYENISNQVDLLM
+179 YENISAKTDLLM
-194 ADINKLGQTAVEAAK
+194 ADIDKLGQTAVQAAD
-209 LQANA
+209 LQAKA

-226 IDGINEGAYASASN
+226 IDGINEGAYAAASN

-246 QSKIFNLDQE
+246 QSKIFKLEQE
-256 RLNLENKNTK
+256 RLDLENKNTK
-266 NVREAQNTTTLKTL
+266 NVRTAQRTATLKSL
-280 DAQETQAYVT
+280 DAQETEAWVGAASEGGKI
-290 IGAEVGR
+290 IGKA
-297 RAGHAANNTSVFGN
+297 FGN
-311 SLGEAPGNV
+311 TVGSIVDGVGNV
-320 ADGIADAAEGV
+320 AEG
-331 ASANTVITELEG
+331 A
-343 KLYNQ
+343 
-348 KFENEKT
+348 
-355 ITETQLN
+355 
-362 YNQDVQKEWIQAAA
+362 AAA
-376 NVQKAFLKFAQHI
+376 NTSIKGYQGKLNTQRFETVKSITEAQLKSVQEVEKKWIEAAANTAKAFLKFAQHI
-389 EGTLT
+389 EGSLT
-394 KAEAAANDM
+394 KSEAAANDI

-409 SGKQLDIFKRS
+409 SGKQLETFKRS
-420 MLDTQVTIAK
+420 MFETQVTIAK

-439 KIQNEY
+439 KMQNAYSEQ
-445 TEATGRNIQFTTEDF
+445 TGRNIQFTTEDF
-460 DSSFAFDKLVG
+460 DSSFAFDKFVG
-471 QDGLSNQ
+471 QDGLSSQ

-510 SRRYFKDLQSNLR
+510 SRKYFKDLQSNLR

-591 MAYEAFNDPASL
+591 MAYEAFNDPDAL

-704 LSPQDLDHLKPTDNE
+704 LAPQDLEHLKPTDNE

-752 EQWMKEEQTRIQNV
+752 EQWMKEEQQRIQNV
-766 VNDFNTRYQ
+766 AEDFDKQYEL
-775 VYLDNFYKNMS
+775 YLSKFYENMS
-786 LATVAQKTMLS
+786 LATNAQKTMLS
-797 MFEQGNSNI
+797 LFEQGNSDI
-806 DTAQQEI
+806 DSAQQQI
-813 LTEGENIATTLSK
+813 LTEGKNIATTLSK
-826 VNTLITNSLIEMKNQ
+826 VDTLIKNSFTEMQ
-841 NAKAMNEMGEIRGES
+841 NEINKAMNEMGIHKGGNLFNEKTKISDDQLPIINEYLKKDKQRALEINFGTLGDGYWE
-856 SIQNDLDYR
+856 INKEDV
-865 WKRLNEE
+865 KRLNELTKKYPE
-872 RQHDEGYFGNFS
+872 LRKELIAFSTQETDPLDVGKDASQFENVGNVDEIIRKRKEKEKPVFTAKNFV
-884 KGQAIQT
+884 T
-891 ARARVYSK
+891 N
-899 MGSQEFSRGN
+899 MPRGP
-909 IWKGVW
+909 I
-915 DKTTAL
+915 
-921 AEQTTGRVLQGLV
+921 R
-934 NLFGVDATSFDDVM
+934 
-948 HDGIV
+948 DGIV
-953 DKNGNAKAINDG
+953 DKNGQAKAINDG
-965 YITQNG
+965 YVTQNG
-971 LTTKIDNN
+971 LTTKIDSN

-995 DTVSS
+995 DSVSS
-1000 FSGSVPLNSPVSP
+1000 FSNP
-1013 HSMPYN
+1013 
-1019 SQVIGKMLNSVSSFN
+1019 
-1034 STEPLN
+1034 
-1040 SQVSPRPMSYNS
+1040 VSPRPMSYNS
-1052 QVMESPHRSQSQKT
+1052 QVMESPHRSQSQSGG
-1066 DNGKLEISPIQIN
+1066 NGKLEVAPIQIN
-1079 INGSIQVNG
+1079 INGSIKVNG
-1088 VGGSTD
+1088 NGGSTD

>member
-11 RSKNQR
+11 RSKKQR
-17 PKNQISEEQTPKQQ
+17 PKNQTSEEQTPKQQ

-141 RNERRNNNIS
+141 RNERNS
-151 KVGNAVSSFG
+151 KNVSVSSYANQ
-161 SLFSLGVNAYV
+161 LLNLAVNSVV

-240 LIDISA
+240 LIDLSA
-246 QSKIFNLDQE
+246 QSKIFSLEQVK
-256 RLNLENKNTK
+256 LNLETKNTK
-266 NVREAQNTTTLKTL
+266 NVREAQNTTNLKNL
-280 DAQETQAYVT
+280 DAQETQAW
-290 IGAEVGR
+290 
-297 RAGHAANNTSVFGN
+297 ANIWG
-311 SLGEAPGNV
+311 
-320 ADGIADAAEGV
+320 EGV
-331 ASANTVITELEG
+331 KLAGKAASETSFLGTSFGKSSEAGGEFIGNGIEGLAAINTTITELEG

-348 KFENEKT
+348 KFENEKN
-355 ITETQLN
+355 ITEAQLN
-362 YNQDVQKEWIQAAA
+362 YNQEVQKEWIQAAA
-376 NVQKAFLKFAQHI
+376 NVQKAFLNLAQHV
-389 EGTLT
+389 EGALT

-403 GVNFGF
+403 GINLGF
-409 SGKQLDIFKRS
+409 SGKQLDTFKRS
-420 MLDTQVTIAK
+420 MFQTQITIAK

-439 KIQNEY
+439 KMQNEY
-445 TEATGRNIQFTTEDF
+445 TETTGRNIQFTTTDF

-471 QDGLSNQ
+471 QDGLSNK

-499 MYKSV
+499 MYKNV

-510 SRRYFKDLQSNLR
+510 SRKYFKDLQSNLR
-523 LAEKFQFKGGLKSL
+523 LAEKYQFKGGVKSL

-558 DKIQTGGL
+558 DKVQTGGL

-591 MAYEAFNDPASL
+591 MAYEAFNDPDAL

-615 TFNSKTGE
+615 VFNSKTGE

-644 YKDLLNQARQ
+644 YKDVLNQARQ

-692 TMDNNDEQSVST
+692 TMDNNVDQSVST

-731 MVTILAGAKQE
+731 MMTRLTGTQQE
-742 NIAKLERDGY
+742 NIAKLQNDGF
-752 EQWMKEEQTRIQNV
+752 EQWMQEEQTRIQNV
-766 VNDFNTRYQ
+766 ATEFNDNYQ
-775 VYLDNFYKNMS
+775 KYLDIFSLNMK
-786 LATVAQKTMLS
+786 LATDSQKTMLS
-797 MFEQGNSNI
+797 LFEQGNSNI
-806 DTAQQEI
+806 DSAQQDI
-813 LTEGENIATTLSK
+813 LNEGKNISSTLSK
-826 VNTLITNSLIEMKNQ
+826 VNTLISTSFTEMKKQ
-841 NAKAMNEMGEIRGES
+841 IAETLHVTAMIRGEEKPNK
-856 SIQNDLDYR
+856 NDMFKEDA
-865 WKRLNEE
+865 KATEE
-872 RQHDEGYFGNFS
+872 QVELIKKYYKKEGKEPNFS
-884 KGQAIQT
+884 TKKG
-891 ARARVYSK
+891 
-899 MGSQEFSRGN
+899 EWF
-909 IWKGVW
+909 
-915 DKTTAL
+915 
-921 AEQTTGRVLQGLV
+921 
-934 NLFGVDATSFDDVM
+934 
-948 HDGIV
+948 
-953 DKNGNAKAINDG
+953 DG
-965 YITQNG
+965 YWEFEDSSFPNLNAFINTHPELKKQLIELGRKEKDPFVIGNDPNKPKIDPWYMTIVKNLGRNAFTPSNVLPNSAADIAITRMRDGVVSQNG
-971 LTTKIDNN
+971 QITKIDNN

-1000 FSGSVPLNSPVSP
+1000 ISSPDTLSSP
-1013 HSMPYN
+1013 
-1019 SQVIGKMLNSVSSFN
+1019 
-1034 STEPLN
+1034 
-1040 SQVSPRPMSYNS
+1040 VSPRPMSYNS
-1052 QVMESPHRSQSQKT
+1052 QVMESPHRSQSQSGG
-1066 DNGKLEISPIQIN
+1066 NGKLEVAPIQIN
-1079 INGSIQVNG
+1079 INGSIKVNG
-1088 VGGSTD
+1088 NGGSTD

>member
-1 MSKKQ
+1 MSKK
-6 RSKKK
+6 
-11 RSKNQR
+11 
-17 PKNQISEEQTPKQQ
+17 
-31 SSEEQ
+31 
-36 SSEEETSERQ
+36 
-46 KPKRRA
+46 
-52 SKRQILE
+52 QILE
-59 SKDAQTVAMT
+59 SKEANIVAMT
-69 NEEIRILGDAIS
+69 TEELRILRETIIAIDK
-81 EIGDEIEKANE
+81 EIKQSTGVEKEQLE
-92 AEKQK
+92 AKKADLK
-97 LEIMRAELRVQ
+97 LQEL
-108 QILNRSRQNAAMD
+108 LNQSRQNSAMTS
-121 RLERNYGNNM
+121 LQANYGNKM
-131 SADEISQQLS
+131 SSDEIYQQLN
-141 RNERRNNNIS
+141 RNERDNNN
-151 KVGNAVSSFG
+151 NAKFEKTVSSLSSG
-161 SLFSLGVNAYV
+161 ISLLINSMV
-172 KTQTIDY
+172 KIATIGYERD
-179 DRKYENISNQVDLLM
+179 YENISAKTDLLM
-194 ADINKLGQTAVEAAK
+194 ADIDKLGQTAVQAAD
-209 LQANA
+209 LQAKA

-226 IDGINEGAYASASN
+226 IDGINEGAYAAASN

-246 QSKIFNLDQE
+246 QSKIFKLEQE
-256 RLNLENKNTK
+256 RLDLENKNTK
-266 NVREAQNTTTLKTL
+266 NVRTAQRTATLKNL
-280 DAQETQAYVT
+280 DAQETEAW
-290 IGAEVGR
+290 VGV
-297 RAGHAANNTSVFGN
+297 ASEGGKIVGKAFGN
-311 SLGEAPGNV
+311 TVGSIVDGVGNV
-320 ADGIADAAEGV
+320 AEG
-331 ASANTVITELEG
+331 A
-343 KLYNQ
+343 
-348 KFENEKT
+348 
-355 ITETQLN
+355 
-362 YNQDVQKEWIQAAA
+362 AAA
-376 NVQKAFLKFAQHI
+376 NTSIKGYQGKLNTQRFETVKSITEAQLKSVQEVEKKWIEAAANTAKAFLKFAQHI
-389 EGTLT
+389 EGSLT
-394 KAEAAANDM
+394 KSEAAANDI

-409 SGKQLDIFKRS
+409 SGKQLETFKRS
-420 MLDTQVTIAK
+420 MFETQVTIAK

-439 KIQNEY
+439 KMQNAYSEQ
-445 TEATGRNIQFTTEDF
+445 TGRNIQFTTEDF

-471 QDGLSNQ
+471 QDELSSQ

-510 SRRYFKDLQSNLR
+510 SRKYFKDLQSNLR

-558 DKIQTGGL
+558 DKVQTGGL

-591 MAYEAFNDPASL
+591 MAYEAFNDPDAL

-663 ELNGKYKWSDEDKA
+663 ELNGKYKWSDDDKA

-704 LSPQDLDHLKPTDNE
+704 LAPQDLEHLKPTDNE

-752 EQWMKEEQTRIQNV
+752 EQWMKEEQQRIQNV
-766 VNDFNTRYQ
+766 AEDFDKQYEL
-775 VYLDNFYKNMS
+775 YLSKFYENMS
-786 LATVAQKTMLS
+786 LATNAQKTMLS
-797 MFEQGNSNI
+797 LFEQGNSDI
-806 DTAQQEI
+806 DSAQQQI
-813 LTEGENIATTLSK
+813 LTEGKNIATTLSK
-826 VNTLITNSLIEMKNQ
+826 VDTLIKNSFTEMQ
-841 NAKAMNEMGEIRGES
+841 NEINKAMNEMGIHKGGNLFNEKTKISDDQLPIINEYLKKDKQRALEINFGTWWDGYWE
-856 SIQNDLDYR
+856 INKEDV
-865 WKRLNEE
+865 KRLNELTKKYPE
-872 RQHDEGYFGNFS
+872 LRKELIAFSTQETDPLDVGKDASQFENVGNVDEIIRKRKEKEKPVFTAKNFV
-884 KGQAIQT
+884 T
-891 ARARVYSK
+891 N
-899 MGSQEFSRGN
+899 MPRGP
-909 IWKGVW
+909 I
-915 DKTTAL
+915 
-921 AEQTTGRVLQGLV
+921 R
-934 NLFGVDATSFDDVM
+934 
-948 HDGIV
+948 DGIV
-953 DKNGNAKAINDG
+953 DKNGQAKAINDG

-995 DTVSS
+995 D
-1000 FSGSVPLNSPVSP
+1000 
-1013 HSMPYN
+1013 
-1019 SQVIGKMLNSVSSFN
+1019 SVSSISN
-1034 STEPLN
+1034 PVL
-1040 SQVSPRPMSYNS
+1040 PRPMSYNS
-1052 QVMESPHRSQSQKT
+1052 QVMESPHRSQSQSGG
-1066 DNGKLEISPIQIN
+1066 NGKLEVAPIQIN
-1079 INGSIQVNG
+1079 INGSIKVNG
-1088 VGGSTD
+1088 NGGSTD

>member
-11 RSKNQR
+11 RSKKQR
-17 PKNQISEEQTPKQQ
+17 PKNQISEEQTPKLQ

-46 KPKRRA
+46 LPKRRG
-52 SKRQILE
+52 SKRQMLE
-59 SKDAQTVAMT
+59 SKDAKIVKMT
-69 NEEIRILGDAIS
+69 NEEVRVLGDAIY
-81 EIGDEIEKANE
+81 EIGIQLEKANE

-97 LEIMRAELRVQ
+97 LEMMRAELKVQ
-108 QILNRSRQNAAMD
+108 EILNRTRQNHAMS
-121 RLERNYGNNM
+121 RLERNYGTNM
-131 SADEISQQLS
+131 TPNEIAQQVS
-141 RNERRNNNIS
+141 RNEASKNDDSKSGKIIS
-151 KVGNAVSSFG
+151 DVFNG
-161 SLFSLGVNAYV
+161 FSLLIQSVTKLA
-172 KTQTIDY
+172 KISFEKDF
-179 DRKYENISNQVDLLM
+179 ENISAKTDLLM
-194 ADINKLGQTAVEAAK
+194 ADIDKLGQTAVSAAK
-209 LQANA
+209 LQAKA

-240 LIDISA
+240 LIDIST
-246 QSKIFNLDQE
+246 QSKNFNLEQR

-266 NVREAQNTTTLKTL
+266 DVRIAKNQATLNNLNAQK
-280 DAQETQAYVT
+280 TQAWAN
-290 IGAEVGR
+290 IGAEGTKMV
-297 RAGHAANNTSVFGN
+297 AGYFGN
-311 SLGEAPGNV
+311 TGKQIGEGLATV
-320 ADGIADAAEGV
+320 AEGG
-331 ASANTVITELEG
+331 ASAYAAWVDMEG
-343 KLYNQ
+343 RVQTQ
-348 KFENEKT
+348 KFENEKN
-355 ITETQLN
+355 ITEAELK
-362 YNQDVQKEWIQAAA
+362 YNQEVQEEWIQAAA
-376 NVQKAFLKFAQHI
+376 NVQKAFLKLAQHV
-389 EGTLT
+389 EGALT

-403 GVNFGF
+403 GINLGF
-409 SGKQLDIFKRS
+409 SGKQLDTFKRS
-420 MLDTQVTIAK
+420 MFQTQITIAK

-439 KIQNEY
+439 KMQNEY
-445 TEATGRNIQFTTEDF
+445 IETTGRNIQFTTEDF

-471 QDGLSNQ
+471 QDGLSSQ

-499 MYKSV
+499 MYKNV

-510 SRRYFKDLQSNLR
+510 SRKYFKDLQSNLR

-558 DKIQTGGL
+558 DKVQTGGL

-591 MAYEAFNDPASL
+591 MAYEAFNDPSSL

-692 TMDNNDEQSVST
+692 TMDNNVDQSVST
-704 LSPQDLDHLKPTDNE
+704 LSPQDLDHLKPTNNE

-752 EQWMKEEQTRIQNV
+752 EQWMKEEQQRIQNV
-766 VNDFNTRYQ
+766 AEDFNKNYQ
-775 VYLDNFYKNMS
+775 TYLSQFYQNMS
-786 LATVAQKTMLS
+786 LATDAQKTMLN

-806 DTAQQEI
+806 DSAQQEI
-813 LTEGENIATTLSK
+813 LKEGQNIATTLSK
-826 VNTLITNSLIEMKNQ
+826 VNTLITTSFTEMQKKINETMKL
-841 NAKAMNEMGEIRGES
+841 NAAIRGEAGGKEFGFFKEKS
-856 SIQNDLDYR
+856 KATDKQIDLINGYL
-865 WKRLNEE
+865 KANGINEE
-872 RQHDEGYFGNFS
+872 VDTKLGEWGDGYYEFEDSELIKLNAFIEKQPKLKKQLIDLGKKEADPLVIGNDPKKPHVDTWYESMFKS
-884 KGQAIQT
+884 K
-891 ARARVYSK
+891 
-899 MGSQEFSRGN
+899 
-909 IWKGVW
+909 
-915 DKTTAL
+915 
-921 AEQTTGRVLQGLV
+921 
-934 NLFGVDATSFDDVM
+934 NLGHYM
-948 HDGIV
+948 RDGII
-953 DKNGNAKAINDG
+953 DNNGRPKSINDG
-965 YITQNG
+965 YVTQNG
-971 LTTKIDNN
+971 LTTKIDSN

-995 DTVSS
+995 DTVTS
-1000 FSGSVPLNSPVSP
+1000 FNEPKPLN
-1013 HSMPYN
+1013 N
-1019 SQVIGKMLNSVSSFN
+1019 
-1034 STEPLN
+1034 
-1040 SQVSPRPMSYNS
+1040 QVSPRPMPYNS
-1052 QVMESPHRSQSQKT
+1052 QIMESPQRSQSQKT
-1066 DNGKLEISPIQIN
+1066 DNGKLEVAPIQIN
-1079 INGSIQVNG
+1079 INGSIKVNG